1 MSDSQRPYDTLILE
15 KSNRIATITLNRPE
29 RLNAINEQMRSEI
42 ASACDEIASDRSV
55 SVVILKGTGRAFSV
69 GIDINKSD
77 RGSNLHSGDTVADW
91 ANIHRKQ
98 DFLWKIWDLPKPVI
112 AQVHGYALG
121 LGSVLMTVCDLV
133 VVTHDLRIGNA
144 RTLMGAGV
152 EGPKYVWSV
161 GLRRAKWL
169 DFLPGWRITGDEAV
183 DWGWANLAVGADEI
197 DDEVN
202 ALAAQIAVIPLS
214 HLMLRKASLNRV
226 WEQLAFRSSV
236 MAASDLDAIA
246 HKSDDGV
253 MMEAASASSGFIALG
268 AEQCSQYPA
277 RHGRD

>member
-1 MSDSQRPYDTLILE
+1 VTELSDSYNTLILE
-15 KSNRIATITLNRPE
+15 KSHRIATITLNRPE
-29 RLNAINEQMRSEI
+29 RLNAINAVMRSEI
-42 ASACDEIASDRSV
+42 ALACDEIASDSSV
-55 SVVILKGTGRAFSV
+55 SVVILKGKGRAFTS
-69 GIDINKSD
+69 GLDINKND
-77 RGSNLHSGDTVADW
+77 RGPNLHPGDTAADW

-133 VVTHDLRIGNA
+133 VVTHDARIGNA

-152 EGPKYVWSV
+152 EGPKFVWSV

-183 DWGWANLAVGADEI
+183 EWGWANLAVDADEI

-202 ALAAQIAVIPLS
+202 ALAAQIAVMPLS

-236 MAASDLDAIA
+236 MAASDLDAVA

-253 MMEAASASSGFIALG
+253 MMEAESASGGFIALG
-268 AEQCSQYPA
+268 AELCREYPA